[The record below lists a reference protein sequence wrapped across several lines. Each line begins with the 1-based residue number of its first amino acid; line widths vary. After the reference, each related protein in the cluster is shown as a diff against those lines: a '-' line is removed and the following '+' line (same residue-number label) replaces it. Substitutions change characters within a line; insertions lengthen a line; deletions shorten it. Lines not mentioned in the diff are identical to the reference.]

1 MQVIV
6 AIDQG
11 TTGSTVMLL
20 DKTVNVVASAN
31 CEFPNYYPQP
41 GWVEHDV
48 ADIWDSIK
56 QAASKAYQQAK
67 EQHGTIETLGF
78 GITNQR
84 ETCLFWDKQTGE
96 PIHRALVWQDRRTAD
111 YCQQLKDAGTEATFK
126 AKTGLVL
133 DPYFSGT
140 KAKWLLDNVEGARK
154 RAEAGEILFGT
165 IDTWLTWVLCG
176 EHVTDPSN
184 ASRTLFFNIHTCDW
198 DDELL
203 SILGIPRACLP
214 RIVDNAGVVGKT
226 KSTGVFDEGIPVAG
240 FAGDQQSAL
249 FGQACFATGAA
260 KCTYGTGAF
269 VLMNTG
275 SQPIASDHGLLTT
288 IGWRLNGKVT
298 YALEGS
304 AFIAGAAVQ
313 WLRDQLGIISSAPE
327 IEDLAKTVAD
337 SGGASFVPAL
347 TGLGTPHWN
356 PNARGVIC
364 GLTQGV
370 TKAHIARATLEGVAM
385 QIVDILKAME
395 QDLGAPLA
403 ELKLDGG
410 MSNNNL
416 MMQFQ
421 ADVLNVVCSRPK
433 VLETTALGSAF
444 LAGLGVGFWEDQ
456 QAIVDAWVED
466 KKFTPTMTQQQRDT
480 HVAKW
485 EDALKRV

>member
-1 MQVIV
+1 MKEVIV
-6 AIDQG
+6 SIDQG
-11 TTGSTVMLL
+11 TTGSTVLLL
-20 DKTVNVVASAN
+20 DKNVNVVATAN
-31 CEFPNYYPQP
+31 CEFPNYYPHP

-48 ADIWDSIK
+48 HDIWESIRS
-56 QAASKAYQQAK
+56 AAEKVFQKSGPVKILA
-67 EQHGTIETLGF
+67 I

-84 ETCLFWDKQTGE
+84 ETSLFWDKKTGK

-111 YCQQLKDAGTEATFK
+111 YCQDLKNAGKEAMFK
-126 AKTGLVL
+126 EKTGLVL

-140 KAKWLLDNVEGARK
+140 KAKWLLDNVEGARE
-154 RAEAGEILFGT
+154 RAERGEILFGT
-165 IDTWLTWVLCG
+165 IDSWLTWRLCG
-176 EHVTDPSN
+176 AHVTDPSN

-203 SILGIPRACLP
+203 KEFGIPRSCLP
-214 RIVDNAGVVGKT
+214 TVVNNAGVVGHT
-226 KSTGVFDEGIPVAG
+226 FGAEFLEDGIPVAG

-249 FGQACFATGAA
+249 FGQACFVTGAA

-275 SQPIASDHGLLTT
+275 EQPVRSEHGLLTT
-288 IGWRLNGKVT
+288 IGWRLGGKTT

-327 IEDLAKTVAD
+327 IEELAKTVSD

-385 QIVDILKAME
+385 QIVDILQAMAN
-395 QDLGAPLA
+395 DLGSPLA

-410 MSNNNL
+410 MSRNNL

-421 ADVLNVVCSRPK
+421 ADMLDVICIRPQ
-433 VLETTALGSAF
+433 VLETTALGAAF
-444 LAGLGVGFWEDQ
+444 LAGLGIGLWKDQ
-456 QAIVDAWVED
+456 QAITDAWSQDRDFVPSMTPVE
-466 KKFTPTMTQQQRDT
+466 REG
-480 HVAKW
+480 HISKW
-485 EDALKRV
+485 NAALTKV

>member
-1 MQVIV
+1 MKEVIV

-11 TTGSTVMLL
+11 TTGSTVLLL
-20 DKTVNVVASAN
+20 DKNVKVVSTAN
-31 CEFPNYYPQP
+31 CEFPNYYPKP

-48 ADIWDSIK
+48 FDIWESIK
-56 QAASKAYQQAK
+56 NAADKAFSKAGEVKILA
-67 EQHGTIETLGF
+67 I

-84 ETCLFWDKQTGE
+84 ETSLFWDKNTGE
-96 PIHRALVWQDRRTAD
+96 PIHRALVWQDRRTTE
-111 YCQQLKDAGTEATFK
+111 YCQELKDAGKEAIFK

-140 KAKWLLDNVEGARK
+140 KAKWLLDNVEGARAK
-154 RAEAGEILFGT
+154 AEKGDILFGT
-165 IDTWLTWVLCG
+165 IDTWLTWMLCG

-184 ASRTLFFNIHTCDW
+184 ASRTLFFNIHTGDW

-203 SILGIPRACLP
+203 GELNIPRACLP
-214 RIVDNAGVVGKT
+214 RIVDNAGVVGH
-226 KSTGVFDEGIPVAG
+226 TGETGFLPKGIPISG

-249 FGQACFATGAA
+249 FGQACFVKGAA

-275 SQPIASDHGLLTT
+275 DEPVSSEHGLLTT
-288 IGWRLNGKVT
+288 IGWRLNGKTT

-313 WLRDQLGIISSAPE
+313 WLRDQLGIISSASE
-327 IEDLAKTVAD
+327 IEDLAKTVED

-370 TKAHIARATLEGVAM
+370 SKAHIARATLEGVAM
-385 QIVDILKAME
+385 QIVDILQAME
-395 QDLGAPLA
+395 MDLGAPLA

-421 ADVLNVVCSRPK
+421 ADVLDVICIRPQ
-433 VLETTALGSAF
+433 VLETTALGAAF
-444 LAGLGVGFWEDQ
+444 LAGLGVGVWSDQ
-456 QAIVDAWVED
+456 QAITDTWIKEREFRPSMSVE
-466 KKFTPTMTQQQRDT
+466 KRGE
-480 HVAKW
+480 HVAQWK
-485 EDALKRV
+485 DALTRV

>member
-1 MQVIV
+1 MNEVIV

-11 TTGSTVMLL
+11 TTGSTVLLL
-20 DKTVNVVASAN
+20 DKNVNVVATAN
-31 CEFPNYYPQP
+31 FEFPNYYPREA
-41 GWVEHDV
+41 WVEHDV
-48 ADIWDSIK
+48 ADIWESIRK
-56 QAASKAYQQAK
+56 AAEKAFLSVEDIK
-67 EQHGTIETLGF
+67 ILGI

-84 ETCLFWDKQTGE
+84 ETSLFWDKETGE

-111 YCQQLKDAGTEATFK
+111 YCQKLKDAGKEEIFK

-140 KAKWLLDNVEGARK
+140 KAKWLLDNVAGAREK
-154 RAEAGEILFGT
+154 AERGEILFGT
-165 IDTWLTWVLCG
+165 IDTWLTWKLCG
-176 EHVTDPSN
+176 AHVTDPSN

-203 SILGIPRACLP
+203 HELGIPRACLP
-214 RIVDNAGVVGKT
+214 EIVDNAGVVGHT
-226 KSTGVFDEGIPVAG
+226 KGVGFLTDGIPVAG

-249 FGQACFATGAA
+249 FGQACFVKGAA

-275 SQPIASDHGLLTT
+275 EEPVRSDHGLLTT
-288 IGWRLNGKVT
+288 VGWRLNGKTT

-327 IEDLAKTVAD
+327 IEELAKTVEN

-385 QIVDILKAME
+385 QIVDILQAME
-395 QDLGAPLA
+395 QDLGSSLA

-410 MSNNNL
+410 MSRNNL

-421 ADVLNVVCSRPK
+421 ADMLKVVCVRPR
-433 VLETTALGSAF
+433 VLETTALGAAF
-444 LAGLGVGFWEDQ
+444 LAGLGVGLWKDQ
-456 QAIVDAWVED
+456 RAIVDAWIQE
-466 KKFTPTMTQQQRDT
+466 RDFRPSMAEEERADQ
-480 HVAKW
+480 VKRW
-485 EDALKRV
+485 KSALTRV